1 MKKNLMF
8 NVTFREILDRLKEIE
23 GAKFDSDVAV
33 PLEITKRNL
42 ANYKER
48 GSIPWDKI
56 FTYCRKNKVSMEWL
70 VNGRGPQKNT
80 DFGISEPCSIYKVE
94 TDQDAVYDISAQV
107 YAELVEQNKT
117 ADPDKFRQLVKLLHR
132 QMLDTG
138 NVPSYETIK
147 EMVYLI

>member
-1 MKKNLMF
+1 MVENIEKSSLL
-8 NVTFREILDRLKEIE
+8 REILNRLKEIE
-23 GAKFDSDVAV
+23 HVSHDMDLAV
-33 PLEITKRNL
+33 PLLVSKRNISS
-42 ANYKER
+42 YKER
-48 GSIPWDKI
+48 GTIPWEKL
-56 FTYCRKNKVSMEWL
+56 FQYSRRKKKSLEYII
-70 VNGRGPQKNT
+70 NGRGPSDAT
-80 DFGISEPCSIYKVE
+80 AVAEPGAIYKVE